1 MTAETEALA
10 SLENAWRSLEGQTL
24 HRDTYHVA
32 DGILADARAC
42 EELRAAG
49 VDPAKAERSLVLTI
63 NDAGQDRHRSKIPP
77 TGLDLKAFKANPVVL
92 WAHDASQ
99 PPVARALATYVDD
112 SKAIKRTRSVAEFA
126 PADINP
132 MAETVY
138 RMLKEGWIRGVSIGF
153 RTLKVEPDA
162 EDPNGYVISRAELLE
177 YSVLPIPSNPRA
189 LKEARSAGVNVDPI
203 LDEAKRVLDGEAI
216 GMWIRENAEQVW
228 RMLEGPRST
237 VVVTTPIVAAA
248 EAVAQPSPEQ
258 VKAAIA
264 DTLRAE
270 VARALGR
277 KEN

>member
-1 MTAETEALA
+1 MTLDEETLRGLEGTVAHRDAYHTAEAII
-10 SLENAWRSLEGQTL
+10 
-24 HRDTYHVA
+24 A
-32 DGILADARAC
+32 DEQAC
-42 EELRAAG
+42 AELRAAG

-77 TGLDLKAFKANPVVL
+77 SGLDLKAFKANPIVL

-99 PPVARALATYVDD
+99 PPIARALATYVDD

-126 PADINP
+126 PAEINP
-132 MAETVY
+132 MGDTVY
-138 RMLKEGWIRGVSIGF
+138 RMLKDGWIRGVSIGF

-189 LKEARSAGVNVDPI
+189 LKEARSAGINVDPI

-228 RMLEGPRST
+228 RMLEGPRTS
-237 VVVTTPIVAAA
+237 VVVTAPIVAAP
-248 EAVAQPSPEQ
+248 VAQPSPEEL
-258 VKAAIA
+258 KAAIA
-264 DTLRAE
+264 DSLRVTLAE
-270 VARALGR
+270 VLGR